1 MSDSRSVIDGAS
13 PTINTSTTAKTLA
26 SATTTSAD
34 LTAFL
39 GAFVE
44 VRATCAFRTRAAAAG
59 VACTAAD
66 FPRSADTS
74 YHFKVTEATK
84 ILSVYVAAGAA
95 GTLYVAK
102 ASP

>member
-13 PTINTSTTAKTLA
+13 PTINTTTASVAFA
-26 SATTTSAD
+26 SNGDTSAD
-34 LTAFL
+34 LSSFV

-44 VRATCAFRTRAAAAG
+44 VRATAAFRTRGSAAVA
-59 VACTAAD
+59 ACTAGD

-74 YHFKVTEATK
+74 YHFKVTPDTRFLNIRGNA
-84 ILSVYVAAGAA
+84 AA
-95 GTLYVAK
+95 GTLFYAK